1 MSILK
6 VGEISNDVSLI
17 GKRDAV
23 HVPVILVTSNMT
35 LKAGQNVKFSNKEM
49 TLVEFCAKKD
59 RQAIVDPFIENT
71 LVSGD
76 IFHVL
81 LEPSLVTNLTHQFD
95 IASIDK
101 IEEVE
106 DLDECAGCYGG
117 HIVDEDDEVEDVDD
131 EEYNS
136 CRGCY

>member
-6 VGEISNDVSLI
+6 VGEVSKDVNLV

-23 HVPVILVTSNMT
+23 HVPVILVFSSMT
-35 LKAGQNVKFSNKEM
+35 LKAGQNVKFTDKLMNEV
-49 TLVEFCAKKD
+49 TFCSKHE
-59 RQAIVDPFIENT
+59 RQAIVDPFVEHV
-71 LVSGD
+71 LVPGD

-81 LEPSLVTNLTHQFD
+81 LEPSLVSNLTHQFD
-95 IASIDK
+95 IASN
-101 IEEVE
+101 EVNE
-106 DLDECAGCYGG
+106 T
-117 HIVDEDDEVEDVDD
+117 IDEVDEDVDD

>member
-6 VGEISNDVSLI
+6 VGEISDDVTLL

-23 HVPVILVTSNMT
+23 HVPVILVRSNMT

-59 RQAIVDPFIENT
+59 RQAIVDPFVEV
-71 LVSGD
+71 LAPGD

-81 LEPSLVTNLTHQFD
+81 LEPALVSNLTHQFD
-95 IASIDK
+95 IASI
-101 IEEVE
+101 EVNE
-106 DLDECAGCYGG
+106 TIDDDDECAGCY
-117 HIVDEDDEVEDVDD
+117 
-131 EEYNS
+131 
-136 CRGCY
+136 

>member
-6 VGEISNDVSLI
+6 VGEVSQDVSLM

-23 HVPVILVTSNMT
+23 HVPVILVATRMT
-35 LKAGQNVKFSNKEM
+35 LKAGQNVKFTDKSM
-49 TLVEFCAKKD
+49 MQVTFCAKHE
-59 RQAIVDPFIENT
+59 RQAIVDPFIEHV
-71 LVSGD
+71 LSPGD

-81 LEPSLVTNLTHQFD
+81 LEPSLVSNLTHQFD
-95 IASIDK
+95 IASNEVNETID
-101 IEEVE
+101 EV
-106 DLDECAGCYGG
+106 DECAGCYESS
-117 HIVDEDDEVEDVDD
+117 IDDDIDD

>member
-1 MSILK
+1 MSLLK
-6 VGEISNDVSLI
+6 VGEISDDVTLL

-23 HVPVILVTSNMT
+23 HVPVILVRSNMT

-59 RQAIVDPFIENT
+59 RQAIVDPFIDT
-71 LVSGD
+71 LKPGD

-81 LEPSLVTNLTHQFD
+81 LEPSLVSNLTHQFD
-95 IASIDK
+95 IACTEVNETID
-101 IEEVE
+101 EV
-106 DLDECAGCYGG
+106 DECAGCYGG
-117 HIVDEDDEVEDVDD
+117 HVVDEAEDDEEF
-131 EEYNS
+131 NS